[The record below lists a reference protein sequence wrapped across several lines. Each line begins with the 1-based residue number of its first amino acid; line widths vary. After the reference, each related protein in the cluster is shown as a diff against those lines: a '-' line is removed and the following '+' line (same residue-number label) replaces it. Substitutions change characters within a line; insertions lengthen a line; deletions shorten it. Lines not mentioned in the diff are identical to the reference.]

1 MTLLKKLET
10 CLHLHAA
17 DVYGSV
23 TGISSLIIDIQ
34 DDEGVDVL
42 LQKYGPDLIFA
53 GLESIEH
60 LVADQRI
67 IVAGKIVVDE
77 RKTATDG
84 GFFSFPLHRSGQI
97 QGF

>member
-60 LVADQRI
+60 LVADNREI
-67 IVAGKIVVDE
+67 IPREIMIDKRKI
-77 RKTATDG
+77 ATNRC
-84 GFFSFPLHRSGQI
+84 FSPVPLQTSR
-97 QGF
+97 